1 MVRKEREMSR
11 VSNIITP
18 ELFESLNE
26 QQELIVRHLYNEGE
40 LTASKIA
47 SIIQRSAPTA
57 RKRLKELEEM
67 NIVSTHG
74 SSKNDP
80 KRTYYLIGF
89 E

>member
-1 MVRKEREMSR
+1 M
-11 VSNIITP
+11 SNIITP

-26 QQELIVRHLYNEGE
+26 QQELIVRHLYNQGE

-47 SIIQRSAPTA
+47 NIIQRSVPTA

-67 NIVSTHG
+67 NIISTHG

-80 KRTYYLIGF
+80 KKYYLLGF